1 MNILMINH
9 QTEEDTIQQNML
21 KINHQVAQADKD
33 TLQQIMHKRN
43 IRETY
48 QTLKLNHKM
57 IV

>member
-1 MNILMINH
+1 MINH
-9 QTEEDTIQQNML
+9 QTEEDTIQQNMR

-33 TLQQIMHKRN
+33 TLQQNMHKRN
-43 IRETY
+43 IREIY

>member
-1 MNILMINH
+1 MINH
-9 QTEEDTIQQNML
+9 QTEEDIIHQNMR
-21 KINHQVAQADKD
+21 KINHQVAQVEED
-33 TLQQIMHKRN
+33 TLQQNMHKRN

>member
-1 MNILMINH
+1 MINH

-21 KINHQVAQADKD
+21 KIYHQVAQADKD